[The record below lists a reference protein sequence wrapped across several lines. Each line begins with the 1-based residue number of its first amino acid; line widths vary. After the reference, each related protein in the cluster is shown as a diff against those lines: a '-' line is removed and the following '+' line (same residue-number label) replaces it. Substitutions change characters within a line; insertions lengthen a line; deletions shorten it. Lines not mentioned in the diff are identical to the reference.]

1 MQKARTK
8 KHKMEKLE
16 NNAIEM
22 LNLLCGNSGFV
33 VSDSGGKDS
42 SIIKHIALKTMQKY
56 GTQFRVQHNLT
67 TVDAPGT
74 VYFIKAEK
82 ERFEK
87 MGIRYDILYPKRSMW
102 QLIVDYGMPPTRRV
116 RYCCAELKEYSG
128 HGEKLVTGVR
138 KAESKNRKDNQGIV
152 TFPNPIKELEEK
164 VKDNENFIRTDKG
177 GGALQF
183 R

>member
-1 MQKARTK
+1 MQKARMK

-87 MGIRYDILYPKRSMW
+87 MRASILRFIQGFQWGIWARSYILHWKSMEEAVSAISSYLNLTNEERYAILARFSLRISYILLPDLRLYKC
-102 QLIVDYGMPPTRRV
+102 QDCFIHGKQ
-116 RYCCAELKEYSG
+116 ELNS
-128 HGEKLVTGVR
+128 LT
-138 KAESKNRKDNQGIV
+138 
-152 TFPNPIKELEEK
+152 
-164 VKDNENFIRTDKG
+164 
-177 GGALQF
+177 
-183 R
+183 